1 MRFHHLRNATSVLEV
16 GGKRILIDPMLGAK
30 GSLMPFSVIRHK
42 ARRNPTVELPDN
54 AQQILA
60 ELDAALISHCRYG
73 HEDHLDKGGNA
84 LLRDRS
90 LPVYCHSKDVR
101 FLQNK
106 GHRTEPMTPHQPR
119 DFFDGQIT
127 AYHAVHGY
135 GLVGKL
141 MGPGVGYLIEMPG
154 EPSIYL
160 SGDTV
165 LTEEVKRV
173 LTERKPDIAVAHAG
187 SASMDV
193 GRPILMP
200 MDELLEF
207 TRLAPGRVVATHL
220 EAVNHCPTT
229 RDTLR
234 DEAQR
239 AGLGDKLIIP
249 ADGETVEFTRTATNT
264 PDVVSENRR

>member
-1 MRFHHLRNATSVLEV
+1 MKIHHLRSATFVLEI

-30 GSLMPFSVIRHK
+30 GSLPPFAVIRHK
-42 ARRNPTVELPDN
+42 ARKNPTVELPSN

-73 HEDHLDKGGNA
+73 HEDHLDKAGNA
-84 LLRDRS
+84 LLKERS
-90 LPVYCHSKDVR
+90 LPVYCHSKDVK
-101 FLQNK
+101 FLQKK
-106 GHRTEPMTPHQPR
+106 GHRTESMTPHQPR

-135 GLVGKL
+135 GIIGKL

-165 LTEEVKRV
+165 LTDEVKRV
-173 LTERKPDIAVAHAG
+173 LTDRKPDIALVHAG
-187 SASMDV
+187 SASIDI

-200 MDELLEF
+200 MNELVEF
-207 TRLAPGRVVATHL
+207 MRLASGRVVANHM
-220 EAVNHCPTT
+220 EAINHCPTT
-229 RDTLR
+229 RAMLQE
-234 DEAQR
+234 EAR
-239 AGLGDKLIIP
+239 KAGLDDKLITP
-249 ADGETVEFTRTATNT
+249 ANGQTVEI
-264 PDVVSENRR
+264 